1 MNLSKTQYPMPRIKS
16 TLLLACLLCYTSAQ
30 AIWLSPDPLLDKY
43 PYISPYAYCTWNPVK
58 YIDPDGRDWY
68 EAEDGTAFLWKKSND
83 ASFNIDGATYNN
95 IGENYNHV
103 VGNTTYNYHQNKLQS
118 IAYST
123 NTEFRQQTTGTSCKT
138 TCEEM
143 VRSSG
148 FIPEAGR
155 AGEILM
161 TTHDANGVVN
171 GPSAVKVLNQGLC
184 RLEDYLTNG
193 MPCIIGID
201 YKADQKHNL
210 APNGDGMTDHFVTI
224 VGMMYN
230 VQNGTTTYNFYDP
243 GSQRGANIN
252 NIITFNGTYLKGL
265 TAARFSPFK
274 VTTIR
279 KNK

>member
-1 MNLSKTQYPMPRIKS
+1 MTGKERDDETGYDFFGARYYASSLP
-16 TLLLACLLCYTSAQ
+16 L
-30 AIWLSPDPLLDKY
+30 WLSVDPLADKY
-43 PYISPYAYCTWNPVK
+43 PYISPYAYCNWNPIGN
-58 YIDPDGRDWY
+58 IDPDGRDWY
-68 EAEDGTAFLWKKSND
+68 EAEDGTAVLWKKSND

-123 NTEFRQQTTGTSCKT
+123 NTEFRQLTTGTSCKT

-201 YKADQKHNL
+201 YKAEQKHNL